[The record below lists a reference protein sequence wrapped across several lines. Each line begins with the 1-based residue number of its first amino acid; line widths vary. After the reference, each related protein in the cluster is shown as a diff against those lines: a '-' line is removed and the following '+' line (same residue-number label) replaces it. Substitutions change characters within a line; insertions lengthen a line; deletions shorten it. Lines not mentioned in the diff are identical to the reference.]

1 MAERCKDFCNSSSA
15 DSCEDFESTSG
26 SSSSEDSADDDEPEM
41 NTASRPSSFKLMMYI
56 DLRKHFLKLTFRAL
70 ALTLFHSDKRLTLE
84 TSA

>member
-41 NTASRPSSFKLMMYI
+41 NTASVRQVLSWWCKL
-56 DLRKHFLKLTFRAL
+56 A
-70 ALTLFHSDKRLTLE
+70 SVN
-84 TSA
+84 TS